1 VCSSDL
7 AYIIKVIF
15 MTDEKNDL
23 KDQSFNG
30 VMHENQVSDDE
41 GGIEAILEAISH
53 TNKRS
58 VKEIGYA
65 DLNLGHR
72 HRIKTRFLNSP
83 KRTLQDYEILE
94 MILFYAVPRRDTKPL
109 AKLLLNK
116 FGTLAGVVFADDS
129 ALKTIQG
136 IGDSVVFLIKL
147 MADFFSRI
155 CIPQKKGEVHVLSSW
170 MAVVHYCQMTMG
182 FKKSESYRVLFLNKK
197 NVLIGDELVE
207 AGTVDKIA
215 IYPREISKMSLLH
228 GAVAIILVHNHPSGD
243 PTPSKE
249 DIEITKRIVEA
260 LISIN
265 VILHDHLIVAEHKHF
280 SFKASGLI

>member
-1 VCSSDL
+1 MD
-7 AYIIKVIF
+7 
-15 MTDEKNDL
+15 DEKNDL
-23 KDQSFNG
+23 KDPSLNR
-30 VMHENQVSDDE
+30 VDNENQNIRENSD
-41 GGIEAILEAISH
+41 IEAILEAISH
-53 TNKRS
+53 TNKRA
-58 VKEIGYA
+58 VKEVNYE

-72 HRIKTRFLNSP
+72 NRLKSRFLNSP
-83 KRTLQDYEILE
+83 RRTLQDYEILE
-94 MILFYAVPRRDTKPL
+94 MMLFCVIPRRDTKPL
-109 AKLLLNK
+109 AKVLLNK
-116 FGTLAGVVFADDS
+116 FGTIAGVVFADDS
-129 ALKTIQG
+129 ALKTIPG

-170 MAVVHYCQMTMG
+170 MAVIHYCQMTMG

-197 NVLIGDELVE
+197 NVLIGDEFIE

-249 DIEITKRIVEA
+249 DIEITKRIVAA
-260 LISIN
+260 LIPIN
-265 VILHDHLIVAEHKHF
+265 VTLHDHLIVAEHKHF